1 MENNQIK
8 AKEINFD
15 QLSDADEAY
24 FKNFKISLADYPLIL
39 MFGFLFAIVFLQFF
53 TRYILND
60 SIAWTE
66 EAARYLLILVTFA
79 GAIRCQITGSHITLE
94 FMDKYYGRFKNWF
107 IIFSLLLTLI
117 FISLIIWSA
126 LVLIERTSF
135 QQMVSLP
142 FPKYY
147 LHAIVVALLSINWL
161 VLIYL
166 IYNKTCNSTQISNA
180 DIFNNIKQEH

>member
-94 FMDKYYGRFKNWF
+94 FMDKYYGRFKIWF
-107 IIFSLLLTLI
+107 IIFSLSLTLI

-166 IYNKTCNSTQISNA
+166 IYNKIRNLTRISNA
-180 DIFNNIKQEH
+180 DILANIIQEH